1 MKSLTFFSNKG
12 GVGKT
17 TLTCNFAYY
26 LASTKN
32 LNILVVDGDPQCNT
46 TQLILGEE
54 RCNELYWPKGSVEGR
69 NTLASIV
76 QPLMEGE
83 ISLTENLSPLPASDN
98 RFGVDL
104 IPGDPKM
111 SIIEDMLGKWW
122 SESTGGDLGAV
133 RKTNWVSMLQK
144 EYSEYDLIIFD
155 VGPSLGSLN
164 RSILLATDYFVAPLA
179 ADTFS
184 IVALRNIASWFG
196 QWSSDYSYKIAAV
209 QRSFPD
215 RMSSLPVQIDL
226 NEKFRFA
233 GYTVQQYI
241 TRSKRG
247 QRRPTGAYEALLNRI
262 PAEVD
267 ETIAKLKP
275 PHLPASDLRLGDVPN
290 LYSLIPLAQDV
301 NSPIAGLTSRD
312 GITGGQYPQQRE
324 YASLMDQ
331 LGADLARNLGLDEYG
346 EAAGE
351 RNG

>member
-17 TLTCNFAYY
+17 TLTCNLAFY
-26 LASTKN
+26 LSSKMG
-32 LNILVVDGDPQCNT
+32 LKILVVDGDPQCNT
-46 TQLILGEE
+46 TQLILGED
-54 RCNELYWPKGSVEGR
+54 RCNDLYWPQEKLGKRE
-69 NTLASIV
+69 TLASIV

-83 ISLTENLSPLPASDN
+83 ISLNQDVVPLGASEN
-98 RFGVDL
+98 RFLVDL
-104 IPGDPKM
+104 IPGDPRM

-133 RKTNWVSMLQK
+133 RKTNWVSMLQQQ
-144 EYSEYDLIIFD
+144 YVEYDLIIFD

-164 RSILLATDYFVAPLA
+164 RSVLLATDYFVAPLA

-184 IVALRNIASWFG
+184 IVALRNIASWFE
-196 QWSSDYSYKIAAV
+196 QWNADYAYKIEAV

-215 RMSSLPVQIDL
+215 RMAELPVQTNID
-226 NEKFRFA
+226 EKFRFA

-241 TRSKRG
+241 TRSKKG
-247 QRRPTGAYEALLNRI
+247 QRRPTGAYEELLNRI

-267 ETIAKLKP
+267 NTIARLKP
-275 PHLPASDLRLGDVPN
+275 AHLPDEHMRLGDVPN

-324 YASLMDQ
+324 YAALMDQ
-331 LGADLARNLGLDEYG
+331 LGADLARNLELNAKDELPYG
-346 EAAGE
+346 
-351 RNG
+351 